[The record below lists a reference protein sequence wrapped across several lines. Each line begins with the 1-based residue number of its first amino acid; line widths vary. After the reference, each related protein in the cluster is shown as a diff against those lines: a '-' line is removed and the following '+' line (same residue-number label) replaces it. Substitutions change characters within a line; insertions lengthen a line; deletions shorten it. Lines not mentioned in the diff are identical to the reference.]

1 MICYS
6 NLIHSFFCLALTK
19 AEIDRLVGNL
29 FDKDPLVPQLDI
41 VPMLYCTKNPPPLV
55 RTIAIFI
62 LHMIYD

>member
-1 MICYS
+1 
-6 NLIHSFFCLALTK
+6 
-19 AEIDRLVGNL
+19 VGHL